1 MHTVKG
7 AGRGP
12 PRSGAT
18 DRPRTTAER
27 RHGSTED
34 HRGAAPRIDRGPAS
48 CLTCQSTLPAMPGS
62 PIGPYPQMAASVE
75 PWDPRAAAIAA
86 DIARLITDRRPGTI
100 VEHIGSSAVPGL
112 QGKNVVDLGID
123 VSPAEVPE
131 VATLLLGLGFSRQVG
146 PRSFPPTRPLF
157 LGSVVRDGATF
168 RLHAHVL
175 PRGHRVWGEAFD
187 HHVAFRDALRSDPAL
202 AAEYAALKQA
212 VIDAGLTNS
221 NRYSLAKT
229 EWIRTQLERLNLLD
243 RPILPPATIG
253 ILGGGQLGRML
264 GYAARSLGYGVV
276 ALDPDPACPAS
287 AVADHVEI
295 GSYDDVEAAL
305 RMAARADLVT
315 YELEHVSADV
325 VARLDWDWHVRPGVL
340 PLAATQ
346 DRLAERR
353 FIESE
358 EIAVA
363 PWREVRS
370 TDDLRAAVD
379 ALGLP
384 VRLKVASGGYDGR
397 GQVRITT
404 SHEIDG
410 ALDRLV
416 RLGRPAGE
424 ALLVERELEFTAEL
438 SVIVSRDNAGRSRT
452 FPLAR
457 NRHDDGILVESVAPA
472 DVPPAIAEAA
482 AAIGRQLAQ
491 GLDLVGTL
499 TVELFLLPGGRLVV
513 NELAPRVHNTGHWT
527 VEACDTS
534 QFEQHVRAICGLP
547 LGSVEQHT
555 PAALVNLLGTGQ
567 RRPARAA
574 GLERALAVPGAHV
587 HLYGKREV
595 FERRKMGHVVATGA
609 TIELALER
617 ARAAA
622 GEITWQD
629 AAP

>member
-1 MHTVKG
+1 
-7 AGRGP
+7 
-12 PRSGAT
+12 
-18 DRPRTTAER
+18 
-27 RHGSTED
+27 
-34 HRGAAPRIDRGPAS
+34 
-48 CLTCQSTLPAMPGS
+48 MPGS
-62 PIGPYPQMAASVE
+62 PIGPYPQLAAFVE
-75 PWDPRAAAIAA
+75 PWDPRAPDVAAGV
-86 DIARLITDRRPGTI
+86 ARLIRERRAGTI

-112 QGKNVVDLGID
+112 PGKNVVDLGID
-123 VSPAEVPE
+123 VAPADVPE
-131 VATLLLGLGFSRQVG
+131 VSAVLLDLGFSRQVG

-168 RLHAHVL
+168 RIHAHVL

-202 AAEYAALKQA
+202 RAEYAALKQA
-212 VIDAGLTNS
+212 VIDAGLTSS

-229 EWIRTQLERLNLLD
+229 EWIRTQLERLDLLD

-276 ALDPDPACPAS
+276 VLDPDPDCPAS
-287 AVADHVEI
+287 VVADHVEV

-315 YELEHVSADV
+315 YELEHVAADV
-325 VARLDWDWHVRPGVL
+325 VARIDWDWHVRPGVL

-358 EIAVA
+358 EVAVA
-363 PWREVRS
+363 PWREVR
-370 TDDLRAAVD
+370 TADDLRAAVD

-384 VRLKVASGGYDGR
+384 VRLKVATGGYDGR
-397 GQVRITT
+397 GQVRIATPE
-404 SHEIDG
+404 EIGD
-410 ALDRLV
+410 AFDK
-416 RLGRPAGE
+416 LGRPAE
-424 ALLVERELEFTAEL
+424 ESLLVETELDFEAEL
-438 SVIVSRDNAGRSRT
+438 SVVVARDNAGRSRT
-452 FPLAR
+452 FPVAR

-472 DVPPAIAEAA
+472 DVPAAIAEAA
-482 AAIGRQLAQ
+482 TAIGRQLAQ

-499 TVELFLLPGGRLVV
+499 TVELFLFADGRLVV

-534 QFEQHVRAICGLP
+534 QFEQHIRAICGLP
-547 LGSVEQHT
+547 LGSVEQRT
-555 PAALVNLLGTGQ
+555 PVALVNLLGTG
-567 RRPARAA
+567 RRRAARAA

-595 FERRKMGHVVATGA
+595 FERRKMGHVVATAA
-609 TIELALER
+609 TVEIALER

-622 GEITWQD
+622 AEINWED